1 MKYFSLSRPIVPGG
15 YPKGAKVIEVIDFD
29 SPMEYL
35 FQVAHDTRCSGE
47 IQEYGFADLTGRIL
61 SDATGQKVSIYET
74 AIMQPYTLI
83 FFAIIGQ

>member
-1 MKYFSLSRPIVPGG
+1 M
-15 YPKGAKVIEVIDFD
+15 
-29 SPMEYL
+29 
-35 FQVAHDTRCSGE
+35 
-47 IQEYGFADLTGRIL
+47 ADLTGRIL